1 MSKTVTTT
9 PGLRVTSTEQLVFGT
24 LRRFTSVVVL
34 APVISVLP
42 PPEPPESD
50 TVAVRKAVKLPLVT
64 VITAEPA
71 ETALISYRYPLESLA
86 FFRET
91 LTTEE
96 AEEVAVGLLP
106 LAIPL
111 PGTDTHCRQ
120 RKRHSLMY
128 PG

>member
-9 PGLRVTSTEQLVFGT
+9 PGLRVTSTEQLVFGS

-91 LTTEE
+91 LTTDES
-96 AEEVAVGLLP
+96 EEVAVGLLP
-106 LAIPL
+106 LAIPFA
-111 PGTDTHCRQ
+111 RN
-120 RKRHSLMY
+120 
-128 PG
+128 